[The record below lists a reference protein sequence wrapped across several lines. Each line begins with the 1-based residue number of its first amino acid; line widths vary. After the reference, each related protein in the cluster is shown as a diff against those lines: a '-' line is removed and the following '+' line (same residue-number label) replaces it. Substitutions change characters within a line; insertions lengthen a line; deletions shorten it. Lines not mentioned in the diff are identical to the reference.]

1 MTASTSEAFTSVVR
15 VLVVDDEPD
24 VRDSLRHSLEF
35 EGYDVRTAVDG
46 AQAIE
51 ALAVPDNDTDVVVMD
66 LMMPGVDG
74 LEACRRLRA
83 AGDRTPVLLL
93 TARDGLGDRVTGL
106 DAGADDYLIKPFAL
120 EELLAR
126 LRALLKMNRRS
137 ETSAFESVEERSL
150 VFADLE
156 LDPVTRE
163 VRRAGKP
170 ITLTRTEFELLEQL
184 MTAPKRVLTRSYL
197 LREIWGHEPRTNNLD
212 VYISYLRRKTE
223 ADGRPRLIHTV
234 HGVGYVLRQRP

>member
-1 MTASTSEAFTSVVR
+1 MR

-35 EGYDVRTAVDG
+35 EGYEVRTAVDG
-46 AQAIE
+46 AKAI
-51 ALAVPDNDTDVVVMD
+51 AVLTESADDIDVVIMD
-66 LMMPGVDG
+66 VMMPGVDG

-83 AGDRTPVLLL
+83 AGDRTPVLIL

-137 ETSAFESVEERSL
+137 ETRGGDDGGRALRY
-150 VFADLE
+150 ADLE

-163 VRRAGKP
+163 VRRAGRP

-184 MTAPKRVLTRSYL
+184 MSAPKRVLTRSYL
-197 LREIWGHEPRTNNLD
+197 LREVWGHEPRTNNLD

-223 ADGRPRLIHTV
+223 VDGLARLIHTV